1 MVLLTR
7 APAKINLTLH
17 VVRRRRD
24 GYHDLESLVAFA
36 GVADLL
42 TLDPAMP
49 LDLVVS
55 GPSATDAG
63 DRDDN
68 LVLRA
73 TRRLTDQ
80 VSGLRTGCFSLLKR
94 LPVGAGIGGG
104 SSDAAAAL
112 RLLARLNGLAPDDAR
127 IHEAAR
133 LTGADVPVCLHPRSR
148 VMAGTG
154 DRLGPLLPTRP
165 LYAVLAHPAVHVG
178 TPEVFRTMG
187 FRPGEARDLGEHPSF
202 DVGLE
207 PSRFRRSAQGR
218 SQRHGSRC
226 PVVGTGDRRR
236 PRYAVADGSLSPR
249 PHVGLGV
256 DVLRPLRRS
265 ACGTPRRSLGPGCP
279 SHLVGK
285 GDGSSLEPET
295 GSHSW
300 AGMCQQQHDTS

>member
-17 VVRRRRD
+17 VVRRRHD

-36 GVADLL
+36 GIADLL

-73 TRRLTDQ
+73 TRRLAEQ
-80 VSGLRTGCFSLLKR
+80 VSGLRTGCFSLFKR

-154 DRLGPLLPTRP
+154 DRLGPLLPARP
-165 LYAVLAHPAVHVG
+165 LYAVLAHPALHVG

-187 FRPGEARDLGEHPSF
+187 FLPGEARDLGEHPRF
-202 DVGLE
+202 DDGLD
-207 PSRFRRSAQGR
+207 PSCFVDRLRAGRNDMEAAALSLAPEIGDALDTLSQTEACRLVRMSGSGSTCFALYDDRHAAGRAAALVRSA
-218 SQRHGSRC
+218 
-226 PVVGTGDRRR
+226 R
-236 PRYAVADGSLSPR
+236 PTWWVRAT
-249 PHVGLGV
+249 
-256 DVLRPLRRS
+256 VLR
-265 ACGTPRRSLGPGCP
+265 
-279 SHLVGK
+279 
-285 GDGSSLEPET
+285 
-295 GSHSW
+295 
-300 AGMCQQQHDTS
+300 

>member
-1 MVLLTR
+1 MALFTR

-36 GVADLL
+36 GVADVL

-49 LDLVVS
+49 LDLVIS

-73 TRRLTDQ
+73 TRRLAER
-80 VSGLRTGCFSLLKR
+80 VPGLRTGCFSLLKR

-127 IHEAAR
+127 LHEAAR

-148 VMAGTG
+148 MMSGTG
-154 DRLGPLLPTRP
+154 DRLGPLLPRRA

-178 TPEVFRTMG
+178 TPEVFRSMG
-187 FRPGEARDLGEHPSF
+187 FEPGETRDLGEHPSV
-202 DVGLE
+202 DDGLDS
-207 PSRFRRSAQGR
+207 SRFVDRLNAGRNDMEAAALSLAPEIGDALDTLSQTEACRLVRMSGSGSTCFALYDDRHAARRAAALVQGA
-218 SQRHGSRC
+218 
-226 PVVGTGDRRR
+226 R
-236 PRYAVADGSLSPR
+236 PTWWVRATF
-249 PHVGLGV
+249 
-256 DVLRPLRRS
+256 LR
-265 ACGTPRRSLGPGCP
+265 
-279 SHLVGK
+279 
-285 GDGSSLEPET
+285 
-295 GSHSW
+295 
-300 AGMCQQQHDTS
+300 